1 MQDQSV
7 INSQFNELSK
17 YRSFLS
23 DCINQAIDEGQS
35 LIASIALP
43 FNYLAPLAILQS
55 LDLDNQLHFYSERSA
70 DDTSLLAFGSVRLA
84 TFSGKKR
91 FDLARDFS
99 DTLKSQIKVYNSS
112 RGHKLERPHF
122 FSTFT
127 FEDELDDLDEFAPA
141 TIFLPHWHVFSDS
154 GQYGIVLNL
163 EVVPSATIDTII
175 ASLEQAFEYF
185 LNMDY
190 GQGKTQEDRTLL
202 EEKSFSLEERLSV
215 SSFEEA
221 VKTALFEIE
230 NDHYRKIVLA
240 EKRIFE
246 NKSGLSGI
254 DILDRLKE
262 QFSACHLFSFSD
274 GSDKVFVGA
283 SPEILLDVK
292 SSILTTQAIAGS
304 SSRGK
309 KAVEDAKLGSSLLTS
324 DKNLREHNLV
334 KESLLRRLGRLGIKA
349 QADAQPRLLVLSN
362 VQHLQTK
369 IKAHI
374 DCSAHF
380 LEMASELFPTP
391 AVGGQPREKAVPRIN
406 ALEGFNRGLYSGLL
420 GWFSDLGEG
429 KMVVGIRSAQFSKD
443 LIQIYAGAGIVAGSK
458 PLVEQKEI
466 LLKQEAL
473 LGILR

>member
-7 INSQFNELSK
+7 INSQFIELSK
-17 YRSFLS
+17 YESFLS
-23 DCINQAIDEGQS
+23 DCLIHANEEGQS
-35 LIASIALP
+35 KIASIALP

-55 LDLDNQLHFYSERSA
+55 VDLNNHLHFYSERSA
-70 DDTSLLAFGSVRLA
+70 DDTALLAFGSVRSA
-84 TFSGKKR
+84 TFSGNRR
-91 FDLARDFS
+91 FDLAKAFS
-99 DTLKSQIKVYNSS
+99 EKIKSQIKVFSCS

-127 FEDELDDLDEFAPA
+127 FEDKLDDPDEFAPA
-141 TIFLPHWHVFSDS
+141 TIFLPQWHVFSDS

-163 EVVPSATIDTII
+163 EVVPSTTLDSIL

-185 LNMDY
+185 LNIDY
-190 GQGKTQEDRTLL
+190 GQVKTQEDRIL
-202 EEKSFSLEERLSV
+202 LEERLSV

-230 NDHYRKIVLA
+230 KEHYRKIVLA

-246 NKSGLSGI
+246 NRSGLSGI

-292 SSILTTQAIAGS
+292 NNILTTQAIAGS

-334 KESLLRRLGRLGIKA
+334 KDSLLRRLGRLGIKA
-349 QADAQPRLLVLSN
+349 EADAHPRLLVLSN

-369 IKAHI
+369 IEARI
-374 DCSAHF
+374 NRSAHF
-380 LEMASELFPTP
+380 LEIASELFPTP

-420 GWFSDLGEG
+420 GWFSDTGEG

-443 LIQIYAGAGIVAGSK
+443 RIQIYAGAGIVSGSK
-458 PLVEQKEI
+458 PIVEQKEI
-466 LLKQEAL
+466 LLKQEAM